1 MMDLMISTTAN
12 KTSINFGMNHMCH
25 RHNQLFTLDHIEQCE
40 LLTGCD
46 DIRRFANRLREQHI
60 LEWSREDRLVAITQF
75 ALLTIQLQNLA
86 EQKEMSLV

>member
-1 MMDLMISTTAN
+1 MPKAMMDLMISTTSN

-46 DIRRFANRLREQHI
+46 DIRRYANRLREQHI
-60 LEWSREDRLVAITQF
+60 LEWSREDRLVPIT
-75 ALLTIQLQNLA
+75 
-86 EQKEMSLV
+86 

>member
-1 MMDLMISTTAN
+1 MMDLMISTIAN
-12 KTSINFGMNHMCH
+12 KTSINFSMSHMSH

-60 LEWSREDRLVAITQF
+60 LEWSREDRLVAIT
-75 ALLTIQLQNLA
+75 
-86 EQKEMSLV
+86 